1 MKFVIAPD
9 SFKGGLTAK
18 EVADVIA
25 KGLRRVYPD
34 AQYEL
39 VPMADGGEGT
49 VQALVESTGGH
60 LVSTRVHNSL
70 NQPVKA
76 QYGLLGDGQTAVIE
90 MAAASG
96 LQFVDQ
102 QTANPLV
109 TTTYGTGEL
118 MRDALS
124 LGIKHMIIGIG
135 GSATV
140 DGGAGMAQ
148 ALGAK
153 LLDEDGNSIGLG
165 GGALAKLAKIDLTN
179 LDPRLKQVHIDIA
192 SDVTNPLTG
201 DHGAAAIFGPQKGAT
216 PAMVK
221 ILDQNLH
228 HFSRGILAAGGPDVE
243 NIPGAGAAGGLG
255 AGLLAFTGA
264 HMRRGVKLVIE
275 ASHLRDK
282 AANADFVF
290 TGEGSIDYQ
299 TKFGK
304 VPYGVAKAT
313 KEVAPSAPVV
323 VLAGNIGRDVNQLY
337 AANAIDAIF
346 ATPAG
351 AKDLS
356 CAMRDAKIDIAQTAE
371 NVGRLIK
378 ASQKV

>member
-25 KGLRRVYPD
+25 QGLRRVYPD

-60 LVSTRVHNSL
+60 LVNARVHNSL
-70 NQPVKA
+70 NKPVNA
-76 QYGLLGDGQTAVIE
+76 QYGLLGDGKTAVIE

-96 LQFVDQ
+96 LQFVNKK
-102 QTANPLV
+102 TANPLV

-118 MRDALS
+118 MRDAMNR
-124 LGIKHMIIGIG
+124 GIQHLIIGIG

-153 LLDEDGNSIGLG
+153 LLDNTGNSIGLG
-165 GGALAKLAKIDLTN
+165 GGALSKLAKVDLTS
-179 LDPRLKQVHIDIA
+179 LDPRLKHVHIDIA

-201 DHGAAAIFGPQKGAT
+201 PDGAAAIFGPQKGAT
-216 PAMVK
+216 PVMVK
-221 ILDQNLH
+221 TLDKNLH
-228 HFSRGILAAGGPDVE
+228 HFSREILAAGGPDVE

-255 AGLLAFTGA
+255 AGLLAFTSA
-264 HMRRGVKLVIE
+264 HMRRGVNLVIE
-275 ASHLRDK
+275 ASHLQDK
-282 AANADFVF
+282 AKGANFVF

-304 VPYGVAKAT
+304 VPYGVARAI
-313 KEVAPSAPVV
+313 KEVNPSAPVI
-323 VLAGNIGRDVNQLY
+323 VLSGNIGHGVDQLY
-337 AANAIDAIF
+337 AADAIDAIF
-346 ATPAG
+346 STPTG
-351 AKDLS
+351 AKTLS
-356 CAMRDAKIDIAQTAE
+356 RAMKDAQHDIAQTAE
-371 NVGRLIK
+371 NVARLIRANCK
-378 ASQKV
+378 A